1 MSILPTSFKL
11 VDFDQFIERLQED
24 ENMFLKQL
32 AKLID
37 VKSILTLVLTA
48 VFAVL
53 SIRGTISSSE
63 FLSVFTLVVGF
74 YFGVQH
80 ERKNSAEAKDE

>member
-1 MSILPTSFKL
+1 
-11 VDFDQFIERLQED
+11 
-24 ENMFLKQL
+24 MFLKQL

-63 FLSVFTLVVGF
+63 FLSVFTLIVGF

-80 ERKNSAEAKDE
+80 EKKNSESKGELKE

>member
-1 MSILPTSFKL
+1 
-11 VDFDQFIERLQED
+11 
-24 ENMFLKQL
+24 MFLKQI

-37 VKSILTLVLTA
+37 VKSILTLVLTV

-53 SIRGTISSSE
+53 SVRGTISSSE
-63 FLSVFTLVVGF
+63 FLSVFTLIVGF

-80 ERKNSAEAKDE
+80 EKKNSTDSKE

>member
-1 MSILPTSFKL
+1 
-11 VDFDQFIERLQED
+11 
-24 ENMFLKQL
+24 MFLKQI

-37 VKSILTLVLTA
+37 VKSILTLVLTV

-53 SIRGTISSSE
+53 SVRGTISSSE
-63 FLSVFTLVVGF
+63 FLSVFTLIIGF

-80 ERKNSAEAKDE
+80 EKRSNTGSKEE

>member
-1 MSILPTSFKL
+1 
-11 VDFDQFIERLQED
+11 
-24 ENMFLKQL
+24 MFLKQL

-37 VKSILTLVLTA
+37 VKSILTLVLTV
-48 VFAVL
+48 VFAAL

-63 FLSVFTLVVGF
+63 FLSVFTLIVGF

-80 ERKNSAEAKDE
+80 EKKNGTEAKEE

>member
-1 MSILPTSFKL
+1 
-11 VDFDQFIERLQED
+11 
-24 ENMFLKQL
+24 MFLKQL

-63 FLSVFTLVVGF
+63 FLSVFTLIVGF

-80 ERKNSAEAKDE
+80 EKKNSTDLKER

>member
-1 MSILPTSFKL
+1 
-11 VDFDQFIERLQED
+11 
-24 ENMFLKQL
+24 MFLKQI

-37 VKSILTLVLTA
+37 VKSILTLVLTV

-63 FLSVFTLVVGF
+63 FLSVFTLIVGF

-80 ERKNSAEAKDE
+80 EKKNSTDSKE

>member
-1 MSILPTSFKL
+1 
-11 VDFDQFIERLQED
+11 
-24 ENMFLKQL
+24 MFLKQI

-37 VKSILTLVLTA
+37 VKSILTLVLTV

-53 SIRGTISSSE
+53 SVRGVISSSE
-63 FLSVFTLVVGF
+63 FLSVFTLIIGF

-80 ERKNSAEAKDE
+80 EKKNSESKGEQ

>member
-1 MSILPTSFKL
+1 
-11 VDFDQFIERLQED
+11 
-24 ENMFLKQL
+24 MFLKQI

-37 VKSILTLVLTA
+37 VKSILTLVLTV

-53 SIRGTISSSE
+53 SVRGVISSSE
-63 FLSVFTLVVGF
+63 FLSVFTLIIGF

-80 ERKNSAEAKDE
+80 EKKNSESKGE

>member
-1 MSILPTSFKL
+1 MKFKS
-11 VDFDQFIERLQED
+11 
-24 ENMFLKQL
+24 QL

-37 VKSILTLVLTA
+37 VKSIITIIMTI

-53 SIRGTISSSE
+53 AINGVIMSSE
-63 FLSVFTLVVGF
+63 FLSVFTMVIGF

-80 ERKNSAEAKDE
+80 EKSKITTES

>member
-1 MSILPTSFKL
+1 
-11 VDFDQFIERLQED
+11 
-24 ENMFLKQL
+24 MFLKQL

-63 FLSVFTLVVGF
+63 FLSVFTLIIGF

-80 ERKNSAEAKDE
+80 GKRSNTDSKEE

>member
-1 MSILPTSFKL
+1 
-11 VDFDQFIERLQED
+11 
-24 ENMFLKQL
+24 MFLKQL

-63 FLSVFTLVVGF
+63 FLSVFTLIVGF

-80 ERKNSAEAKDE
+80 EKRSNTGSKEE

>member
-1 MSILPTSFKL
+1 
-11 VDFDQFIERLQED
+11 
-24 ENMFLKQL
+24 MFLKQL
-32 AKLID
+32 ARLID

-63 FLSVFTLVVGF
+63 FLSVFTLIVGF

-80 ERKNSAEAKDE
+80 EKKHNTDSKE

>member
-1 MSILPTSFKL
+1 
-11 VDFDQFIERLQED
+11 
-24 ENMFLKQL
+24 MFLKQI

-37 VKSILTLVLTA
+37 VKSILTLVLTV

-53 SIRGTISSSE
+53 SVRGVISSSE
-63 FLSVFTLVVGF
+63 FLSVFTLIIGF

-80 ERKNSAEAKDE
+80 EKKNSESKGEQE